1 MRVYNITHPRSTLS
15 PLFYEWYTVGM
26 KELEVGAVLSHAWE
40 LFKKNPWILIGVLV
54 LTFVISTISSSLF
67 APRGEGGVLAIVDF
81 FVQILISLSLMNF
94 FLKAYEHVEQVK
106 VMDAWDPRQYL
117 SYLGISLL
125 LGIIMVIGYIL
136 LIVPGVIATVM
147 FIAAPYLVVDKKMGP
162 IEALKESKKLTEG
175 KRMQLFYF
183 VLAILGINIVG
194 AIPLGLGLFVSI
206 PVSMLAMVHVYRTL
220 ERSVQPV
227 PVA

>member
-1 MRVYNITHPRSTLS
+1 
-15 PLFYEWYTVGM
+15 M

-67 APRGEGGVLAIVDF
+67 APRGEGGILAIVDF

>member
-1 MRVYNITHPRSTLS
+1 MWPSGSFVPVD
-15 PLFYEWYTVGM
+15 EWYTEGM

-40 LFKKNPWILIGVLV
+40 LFKKNPWMLIGVL
-54 LTFVISTISSSLF
+54 LITFIVSTISSSLF
-67 APRGEGGVLAIVDF
+67 APRGEGGLLSIVDF
-81 FVQILISLSLMNF
+81 FVQILISLSLMSF
-94 FLKAYEHVEQVK
+94 FLKAYENVEQVK
-106 VMDAWDPRQYL
+106 IMDAWNPNQYL
-117 SYLGISLL
+117 AYLGISLL
-125 LGIIMVIGYIL
+125 LGIIMVVGYIL

-147 FIAAPYLVVDKKMGP
+147 FLAAPYLVVDKKMGP

-183 VLAILGINIVG
+183 VLAILGINL
-194 AIPLGLGLFVSI
+194 LGTLALGIGLFVSI
-206 PVSMLAMVHVYRTL
+206 PVSMLAMVHVYHTL